1 MLGLD
6 GDQDFEK
13 ACIGDWRHRCFMLG
27 LGDERVAPSPVLPS
41 GGAMPPSVGAI
52 LRGPCDGSVYHIMTG
67 GAGALFPMAMRRS
80 QKDGRPPP
88 PPRSGV
94 RSGPYTHHDGRDHDP
109 SHGSTVICMEL
120 EAPRTAG
127 DREGTANTQHR

>member
-52 LRGPCDGSVYHIMTG
+52 LRGPCDGSVYHMTG
-67 GAGALFPMAMRRS
+67 GAGALFQMAMRRS

-88 PPRSGV
+88 PPASSASV
-94 RSGPYTHHDGRDHDP
+94 RT
-109 SHGSTVICMEL
+109 M
-120 EAPRTAG
+120 
-127 DREGTANTQHR
+127 